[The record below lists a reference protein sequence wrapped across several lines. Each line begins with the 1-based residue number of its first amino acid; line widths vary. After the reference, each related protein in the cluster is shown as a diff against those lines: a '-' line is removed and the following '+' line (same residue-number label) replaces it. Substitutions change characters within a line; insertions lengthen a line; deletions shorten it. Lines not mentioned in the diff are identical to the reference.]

1 MVIEVICY
9 ILIGLGVFFAL
20 PSTIYTCMFLGI
32 YHRRQSIMLE
42 KDDLTGTHY
51 LPLAERFKVDILR
64 AKSIPCERVELQAKD
79 GVKLI
84 GRYYDKQS
92 DKTILF
98 VHGYQSNP
106 FNNFSA
112 IMLDCLE
119 QGVNVLLIDQRAHG
133 ESGGRF
139 TTMGHREQEDLQQWI
154 AYAEGKAGVEH
165 IFVYGISMGATTV
178 GYASEHIQSSKVK
191 GLVMEAG
198 FTCFYDELVNSLEHA
213 FMRKAALNYIYLST
227 KSILKSDIKQSV
239 EASLKNNKIPV
250 LFLHGDVDKEV
261 TIDFTKRS
269 FLACASKKKMVTVEG
284 AGHTLCYQIGG
295 ETVRKELNEFMKECI
310 NSKEEVEQNG

>member
-1 MVIEVICY
+1 MVIEVIGY
-9 ILIGLGVFFAL
+9 ILVAFGVLFAL

-42 KDDLTGTHY
+42 KDDLTGTQY
-51 LPLAERFKVDILR
+51 LPFAKRFETDILHAR
-64 AKSIPCERVELQAKD
+64 DIPCERVDLQAKD
-79 GVKLI
+79 GVKLF

-98 VHGYQSNP
+98 IHGYQSNP
-106 FNNFSA
+106 FNNCSA
-112 IMLDCLE
+112 AMIDFLG
-119 QGVNVLLIDQRAHG
+119 QGFNVLLIDQRAHG

-139 TTMGHREQEDLQQWI
+139 TTMGHREKDDLQRWI
-154 AYAEGKAGVEH
+154 EYAEHKNGVEH

-178 GYASEHIQSSKVK
+178 GYASEHIQSKKVK

-198 FTCFYDELVNSLEHA
+198 FTCFYDELASSLGRV

-227 KSILKSDIKQSV
+227 KSWLKADIKQSI

-250 LFLHGDVDKEV
+250 LFLHGDTDKEV
-261 TIDFTKRS
+261 PIDFTRRS
-269 FLACASKKKMVTVEG
+269 FSACAAPKKMVTVEG
-284 AGHTLCYQIGG
+284 AGHTLCYIKGG
-295 ETVRKELNEFMKECI
+295 ENIRMEINNFIKECI
-310 NSKEEVEQNG
+310 HRNMEVE